1 MFVIATFFLLA
12 TPPKGA
18 GYQMWWRG
26 RGRGGEACHS
36 SWLCCYFIV
45 SQDEEK
51 ETVKSLEFSENLTE
65 EEEGYDWLHSQIVGF
80 VIK

>member
-1 MFVIATFFLLA
+1 MMT
-12 TPPKGA
+12 GA
-18 GYQMWWRG
+18 GAG
-26 RGRGGEACHS
+26 GGEACHS

-65 EEEGYDWLHSQIVGF
+65 EEEGYD
-80 VIK
+80 